1 MEQDTPGTEEVRR
14 RLREILARQGKLK
27 ERDLLRVSALT
38 GVDYFTV
45 VRVSR
50 ELEKGGPA
58 ETEREGP
65 GERGK
70 G

>member
-1 MEQDTPGTEEVRR
+1 MEQDTPATEDVRR
-14 RLREILARQGKLK
+14 RLREILAQQGKLK

-50 ELEKGGPA
+50 ELEKGAAPGTGA
-58 ETEREGP
+58 EG
-65 GERGK
+65 
-70 G
+70 

>member
-14 RLREILARQGKLK
+14 RLREILAREGKLK

-50 ELEKGGPA
+50 ELEKGAPPGA
-58 ETEREGP
+58 ER
-65 GERGK
+65 
-70 G
+70 

>member
-1 MEQDTPGTEEVRR
+1 MEQEKPGMEEVRR
-14 RLREILARQGKLK
+14 RLREILAQHGKLK

-50 ELEKGGPA
+50 ELQ
-58 ETEREGP
+58 EGAAP
-65 GERGK
+65 GK
-70 G
+70 DC

>member
-1 MEQDTPGTEEVRR
+1 MEQDTLEEVRR
-14 RLREILARQGKLK
+14 RLREILAQQGRLK

-50 ELEKGGPA
+50 ELEKSDPPGGKREAGGPGD
-58 ETEREGP
+58 RGEG
-65 GERGK
+65 
-70 G
+70 

>member
-1 MEQDTPGTEEVRR
+1 MEQDTPDTEEVRR
-14 RLREILARQGKLK
+14 RLREILAQQGKLK

-50 ELEKGGPA
+50 ELEKGGPPGTGA
-58 ETEREGP
+58 EG
-65 GERGK
+65 
-70 G
+70 

>member
-1 MEQDTPGTEEVRR
+1 MEQDTPATEDVRR
-14 RLREILARQGKLK
+14 RLREILAQQGKLK

-50 ELEKGGPA
+50 ELEKGTP
-58 ETEREGP
+58 P
-65 GERGK
+65 GTGAK

>member
-1 MEQDTPGTEEVRR
+1 MEQEKPGMEEVRR
-14 RLREILARQGKLK
+14 RLREILAQHGKLK

-50 ELEKGGPA
+50 ELQ
-58 ETEREGP
+58 EGAAP
-65 GERGK
+65 GKEH
-70 G
+70 